1 LTVIILQQEK
11 KVKRQ
16 KEQQMRK
23 RILWTAVLIAVMY
36 APLVWTAKA
45 AERLTEKQLSLTDIK
60 ELSIVVQ
67 GMTEETKKIGLSAE
81 QIQAAVEEKLKET
94 GIKVVSAEEA
104 ERILGSPSLYVNIS
118 ARKRERVA
126 AFMFHVD
133 VGVLQEVELVRDPM
147 IQIMSITWIK
157 GQTGDCPSRGFV
169 KAMRE
174 TVGYLMDQFCE
185 DYRKANPPIKV
196 EG

>member
-1 LTVIILQQEK
+1 
-11 KVKRQ
+11 
-16 KEQQMRK
+16 MRK
-23 RILWTAVLIAVMY
+23 KILWTAVLIVVMC
-36 APLVWTAKA
+36 APLVWTARA
-45 AERLTEKQLSLTDIK
+45 SERLTEKQLSLTDIK

-67 GMTEETKKIGLSAE
+67 GVTEETKKVGLSAE
-81 QIQAAVEEKLKET
+81 RIQATVEEKLKET
-94 GIKVVSAEEA
+94 GIKVVSTEEA
-104 ERILGSPSLYVNIS
+104 EMILGSPSLYVNIS

-147 IQIMSITWIK
+147 IQIMSITWKK
-157 GQTGDCPSRGFV
+157 GTIGHCPSRSFV
-169 KAMRE
+169 KAVRE
-174 TVGYLMDQFCE
+174 TVGHLMDKFCE